1 MSDDF
6 GVPEP
11 ANLSD
16 LSSADETPV
25 AETSVRLALPAEANE
40 IGEIQVAAW
49 RTAYAGLLPADV
61 LADLNPA
68 QFAAQWRAAL
78 IAPGEARNRVMVA
91 LAGRTLV
98 GFAAITP
105 SDDPDADPQRDALI
119 AELAVKP
126 DATRAGHGSRLLN
139 AVVDTVRADGF
150 GRVTVWVNSTDD
162 VLRAFYTEGR
172 LGPRRRPPR
181 ARPVRRR
188 VRPHQADP
196 PAHRPRFSR
205 LTSARP
211 HILRRSGASSSADP
225 QASTSSAI
233 ARAAT
238 AVRRCSTRAGHPRPR
253 QAERTQADSARP
265 PRVVAGL
272 ATSAPTSAARS
283 W

>member
-1 MSDDF
+1 MVHVSDF

-16 LSSADETPV
+16 LSGSGESPV

-49 RTAYAGLLPADV
+49 RNSYTGLLPTDV

-119 AELAVKP
+119 AELAVNP
-126 DATRAGHGSRLLN
+126 EATRAGHGSRLLN

-150 GRVTVWVNSTDD
+150 NRVTVWVNSTDD
-162 VLRAFYTEGR
+162 ILRAFYTEAGWAPD
-172 LGPRRRPPR
+172 G
-181 ARPVRRR
+181 
-188 VRPHQADP
+188 
-196 PAHRPRFSR
+196 AHRELDLYGDESVRIKQIR
-205 LTSARP
+205 LHT
-211 HILRRSGASSSADP
+211 DP
-225 QASTSSAI
+225 T
-233 ARAAT
+233 
-238 AVRRCSTRAGHPRPR
+238 
-253 QAERTQADSARP
+253 
-265 PRVVAGL
+265 
-272 ATSAPTSAARS
+272 PTD
-283 W
+283 

>member
-1 MSDDF
+1 MSDF

-16 LSSADETPV
+16 LSGSGETPV

-49 RTAYAGLLPADV
+49 RNSYAGLLPADV

-78 IAPGEARNRVMVA
+78 IAPGEARNRMMVA

-105 SDDPDADPQRDALI
+105 SDDPDADPRRDALI

-126 DATRAGHGSRLLN
+126 EATRAGHGSRLLN

-150 GRVTVWVNSTDD
+150 GRVTVWVNATDD
-162 VLRAFYTEGR
+162 VLRAFYTEAGWAPD
-172 LGPRRRPPR
+172 G
-181 ARPVRRR
+181 
-188 VRPHQADP
+188 
-196 PAHRPRFSR
+196 AHRELDLYGDESVRIKQIR
-205 LTSARP
+205 LHT
-211 HILRRSGASSSADP
+211 DP
-225 QASTSSAI
+225 T
-233 ARAAT
+233 
-238 AVRRCSTRAGHPRPR
+238 
-253 QAERTQADSARP
+253 
-265 PRVVAGL
+265 
-272 ATSAPTSAARS
+272 PTD
-283 W
+283 

>member
-1 MSDDF
+1 MSDF

-16 LSSADETPV
+16 LSSTGESPV
-25 AETSVRLALPAEANE
+25 AETSVRLAHPAEANE
-40 IGEIQVAAW
+40 IGEIQVASW
-49 RTAYAGLLPADV
+49 RASYAGLLPVDV

-126 DATRAGHGSRLLN
+126 EATRAGHGSRLLN

-162 VLRAFYTEGR
+162 VLRAFYTEAGWAPD
-172 LGPRRRPPR
+172 G
-181 ARPVRRR
+181 
-188 VRPHQADP
+188 
-196 PAHRPRFSR
+196 AHRELDLYGDESVRIKQIR
-205 LTSARP
+205 LHTDP
-211 HILRRSGASSSADP
+211 GTAD
-225 QASTSSAI
+225 
-233 ARAAT
+233 
-238 AVRRCSTRAGHPRPR
+238 
-253 QAERTQADSARP
+253 
-265 PRVVAGL
+265 
-272 ATSAPTSAARS
+272 
-283 W
+283 

>member
-1 MSDDF
+1 MSDF

-16 LSSADETPV
+16 LSGSGETPV

-49 RTAYAGLLPADV
+49 RNSYAGLLPADV

-105 SDDPDADPQRDALI
+105 SDDPDADPRRDALI

-126 DATRAGHGSRLLN
+126 EATRAGHGSRLLN

-150 GRVTVWVNSTDD
+150 GRVTVWVNATDD
-162 VLRAFYTEGR
+162 VLRAFYTEAGWAPD
-172 LGPRRRPPR
+172 G
-181 ARPVRRR
+181 
-188 VRPHQADP
+188 
-196 PAHRPRFSR
+196 AHRELDLYGDESVRIKQIR
-205 LTSARP
+205 LHT
-211 HILRRSGASSSADP
+211 DP
-225 QASTSSAI
+225 T
-233 ARAAT
+233 
-238 AVRRCSTRAGHPRPR
+238 
-253 QAERTQADSARP
+253 
-265 PRVVAGL
+265 
-272 ATSAPTSAARS
+272 PTD
-283 W
+283 

>member
-1 MSDDF
+1 MVHMSDF

-16 LSSADETPV
+16 LSGANDSPV
-25 AETSVRLALPAEANE
+25 AESSVRLALPAEANE

-49 RTAYAGLLPADV
+49 RTSYAGLLPADV

-105 SDDPDADPQRDALI
+105 SDDPDADPHRDALI
-119 AELAVKP
+119 AELAIKP

-150 GRVTVWVNSTDD
+150 SRVTVWVNSTDD
-162 VLRAFYTEGR
+162 VLRAFYTEAGWAPD
-172 LGPRRRPPR
+172 G
-181 ARPVRRR
+181 
-188 VRPHQADP
+188 
-196 PAHRPRFSR
+196 AHRELDLYGDESVRIKQIR
-205 LTSARP
+205 LHT
-211 HILRRSGASSSADP
+211 DP
-225 QASTSSAI
+225 GT
-233 ARAAT
+233 
-238 AVRRCSTRAGHPRPR
+238 
-253 QAERTQADSARP
+253 D
-265 PRVVAGL
+265 
-272 ATSAPTSAARS
+272 
-283 W
+283 

>member
-11 ANLSD
+11 ASLSD
-16 LSSADETPV
+16 LTGADESPV

-49 RTAYAGLLPADV
+49 RASYAGLLPVDV

-105 SDDPDADPQRDALI
+105 SDDPDGDPQRDALI
-119 AELAVKP
+119 AELAIKP
-126 DATRAGHGSRLLN
+126 EATRAGHGSRLLN

-150 GRVTVWVNSTDD
+150 SRVTVWVNSTDD
-162 VLRAFYTEGR
+162 VLRAFYTEAGWAPD
-172 LGPRRRPPR
+172 G
-181 ARPVRRR
+181 
-188 VRPHQADP
+188 
-196 PAHRPRFSR
+196 AHRELDLYGDESVRIKQIR
-205 LTSARP
+205 LHTDP
-211 HILRRSGASSSADP
+211 GSAD
-225 QASTSSAI
+225 
-233 ARAAT
+233 
-238 AVRRCSTRAGHPRPR
+238 
-253 QAERTQADSARP
+253 
-265 PRVVAGL
+265 
-272 ATSAPTSAARS
+272 
-283 W
+283 

>member
-1 MSDDF
+1 MVGVSDF

-16 LSSADETPV
+16 LSSSGENPI

-49 RTAYAGLLPADV
+49 RNSYAGLLPAEV

-119 AELAVKP
+119 AELAIRP
-126 DATRAGHGSRLLN
+126 EATRAGHGSRLLN

-162 VLRAFYTEGR
+162 VLRAFYTEAGWAPD
-172 LGPRRRPPR
+172 G
-181 ARPVRRR
+181 
-188 VRPHQADP
+188 
-196 PAHRPRFSR
+196 AHRELDLYGDESVRIKQVR
-205 LTSARP
+205 LHT
-211 HILRRSGASSSADP
+211 DP
-225 QASTSSAI
+225 
-233 ARAAT
+233 
-238 AVRRCSTRAGHPRPR
+238 G
-253 QAERTQADSARP
+253 
-265 PRVVAGL
+265 
-272 ATSAPTSAARS
+272 PTD
-283 W
+283 